1 MTDLLGAA
9 LRLTVVVGEDD
20 SWHGRSVSSEI
31 VVRARE
37 AGLAGA
43 TVVRGVEG
51 FGRRSVVHTSRLVSL
66 SSDLP
71 VVVTIVD
78 EPAKIRMFL
87 PHIAEII
94 SGGLATVENVE
105 VIQYVGTYRGA
116 QIDPADK

>member
-43 TVVRGVEG
+43 TVVRGIEG
-51 FGRRSVVHTSRLVSL
+51 FGRRSVIHTSRLVSL

-71 VVVTIVD
+71 VVVSIVD

-87 PHIAEII
+87 PHISEVI
-94 SGGLATVENVE
+94 SGGLVTVEDVE
-105 VIQYVGTYRGA
+105 VVQYVGTYRHSHV
-116 QIDPADK
+116 DSADT

>member
-9 LRLTVVVGEDD
+9 LRLTVVVGEED

-43 TVVRGVEG
+43 TVVRGIEG
-51 FGRRSVVHTSRLVSL
+51 FGRRSVIHTSRLVSL

-87 PHIAEII
+87 PHISEVI
-94 SGGLATVENVE
+94 SGGLVTVEDVE
-105 VIQYVGTYRGA
+105 VVQYVGTYRHSNV
-116 QIDPADK
+116 DSADT

>member
-1 MTDLLGAA
+1 MNDLVGRA

-20 SWHGRSVSSEI
+20 TWQGRPVHSEI

-51 FGRRSVVHTSRLVSL
+51 FGRRSVVHTTRLVSL

-71 VVVTIVD
+71 VVVTVVD
-78 EPAKIRMFL
+78 EPAKIRTFL
-87 PHIAEII
+87 PHIEEIV
-94 SGGLATVENVE
+94 SGGLVTVEDVE
-105 VIQYVGTYRGA
+105 VVHYVGTYRQG
-116 QIDPADK
+116 DSSSGT

>member
-87 PHIAEII
+87 PHIAEVI
-94 SGGLATVENVE
+94 SGGLATLEDVE
-105 VIQYVGTYRGA
+105 VMQYVGTYRGP
-116 QIDPADK
+116 QIDPANK